1 LKEIKCDWCMKIM
14 TEYDQHSVSVY
25 IAHVVAG
32 RDFRACWAICA
43 SCLRLFLA
51 KPVDTTDPAE

>member
-1 LKEIKCDWCMKIM
+1 MKIM

-32 RDFRACWAICA
+32 RDFRACWDICA
-43 SCLRLFLA
+43 PCREEVAGRLHLFLA
-51 KPVDTTDPAE
+51 KPVDTTAPAK